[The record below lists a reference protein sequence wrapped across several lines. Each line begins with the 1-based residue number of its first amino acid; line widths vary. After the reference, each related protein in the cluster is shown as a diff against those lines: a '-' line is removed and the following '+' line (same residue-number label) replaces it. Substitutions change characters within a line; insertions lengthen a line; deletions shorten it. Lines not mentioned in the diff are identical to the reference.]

1 LLDARR
7 VIGIDNDPVAISTAK
22 ENARLN
28 RIRAVQFRV
37 SDVRRWRSP
46 SKSFLRRSGYGDRVD
61 IIIANLFSELLI
73 EILPKLKVARWM
85 ILSGILRN
93 QESDVTHAL
102 MRHKID
108 ILQVRRRGKWVAILT
123 AVR

>member
-1 LLDARR
+1 ETCKVLDPLYATTVICRTGTYRRPHTTTHVYSTPHINLLRTFKGGR
-7 VIGIDNDPVAISTAK
+7 ID
-22 ENARLN
+22 
-28 RIRAVQFRV
+28 F
-37 SDVRRWRSP
+37 
-46 SKSFLRRSGYGDRVD
+46 
-61 IIIANLFSELLI
+61 IIANLLSELLI

-108 ILQVRRRGKWVAILT
+108 IVQVRRRGKWVAILT
-123 AVR
+123 SVR